1 MYNIQARR
9 QRGGGGVRGVCLN
22 PPFGLQK
29 FHTMPSP
36 IIYKWST
43 YSTSLIS
50 NEYHHTAKNTWLNY
64 VTTSA
69 WSGFIEQFVSMI
81 KEFQNTVII
90 HQPPHNSI

>member
-9 QRGGGGVRGVCLN
+9 QEGGGGGGGGGQGGLLESPFW
-22 PPFGLQK
+22 PPK
-29 FHTMPSP
+29 IS
-36 IIYKWST
+36 YNKWST
-43 YSTSLIS
+43 YSTSLTS
-50 NEYHHTAKNTWLNY
+50 NEHHHTAKNTWLNY

-69 WSGFIEQFVSMI
+69 WSGFIEQFVSII